1 MSKLKP
7 QLIIADSG
15 RRKRGGGG
23 GFWSFLAFVIVFAV
37 GIYVGTK
44 LDEYG
49 IIGGGDNKQSTVS
62 ESPSSVNTK
71 NVRDTESKPDF
82 SQETLSSKE
91 PAVIISEK
99 IQTGESMGDGASD
112 LKDSDN
118 TDGYDAD
125 SGLVS
130 LNPEDI
136 SSPGGDGMDEKDVE
150 NDDTVD
156 VEATTAKAERTET
169 VNSGADGY
177 TLQIAAFATPQ
188 EAEKVVNEYKGK
200 GYDAYSVTITNSR
213 GEEWNLVKIGRFST
227 IEKAWDESAI
237 FERREGQEAYVE
249 TLDKETKDNESFNDS
264 EESDQSAVHP

>member
-23 GFWSFLAFVIVFAV
+23 GFWSFLAFLIVFAV

-49 IIGGGDNKQSTVS
+49 ITGGGDNKQSAVS
-62 ESPSSVNTK
+62 DSSSSVNIK
-71 NVRDTESKPDF
+71 NAEDTESKPDF

-99 IQTGESMGDGASD
+99 IQTGESIGDDASD
-112 LKDSDN
+112 LRDSDDA
-118 TDGYDAD
+118 DGYDTD

-130 LNPEDI
+130 LDPEDI
-136 SSPGGDGMDEKDVE
+136 TSPAGEDVDENNVE
-150 NDDTVD
+150 NDDAVD
-156 VEATTAKAERTET
+156 SEETTADSERAEN
-169 VNSGADGY
+169 VNSGANGY

-188 EAEKVVNEYKGK
+188 EAEKVVNEYRGK
-200 GYDAYSVTITNSR
+200 GYDAYTVTITNSR
-213 GEEWNLVKIGRFST
+213 GEEWSLVKIGRFPT
-227 IEKAWDESAI
+227 IERAWDESAA
-237 FERREGQEAYVE
+237 FERREGQEVYVE
-249 TLDKETKDNESFNDS
+249 TLNQDTKVNESRDDS
-264 EESDQSAVHP
+264 VESDQ

>member
-23 GFWSFLAFVIVFAV
+23 GFWSFLAFLIVFAV

-49 IIGGGDNKQSTVS
+49 ITGSGDNQQSAVS
-62 ESPSSVNTK
+62 ESSSSVTTE
-71 NVRDTESKPDF
+71 NVTDTESKPDF

-99 IQTGESMGDGASD
+99 IQTGESIGDDVSD
-112 LKDSDN
+112 LGDSDN
-118 TDGYDAD
+118 ADGYDTD

-130 LNPEDI
+130 LDPEDI
-136 SSPGGDGMDEKDVE
+136 SSPGGVDIDENGVE
-150 NDDTVD
+150 NEDTVD
-156 VEATTAKAERTET
+156 SEETTAEGEQAETA
-169 VNSGADGY
+169 NSGANGY

-188 EAEKVVNEYKGK
+188 EAEKVMNEYNGK
-200 GYDAYSVTITNSR
+200 GYDAYTVKITNSR
-213 GEEWNLVKIGRFST
+213 GEEWNLVKIGRFRT
-227 IEKAWDESAI
+227 IERAWDESAV
-237 FERREGQEAYVE
+237 FKRREGQEAYVE
-249 TLDKETKDNESFNDS
+249 TLNQDTKVNESLDNS

>member
-15 RRKRGGGG
+15 RRKRGVGG
-23 GFWSFLAFVIVFAV
+23 GFWSFLAFLIVFAV

-49 IIGGGDNKQSTVS
+49 VIGGGDNQQSAVG
-62 ESPSSVNTK
+62 ESSSSVNTK
-71 NVRDTESKPDF
+71 SADDTESKPDF
-82 SQETLSSKE
+82 SQEALSSKE

-112 LKDSDN
+112 LGDSDN
-118 TDGYDAD
+118 ADGYDTD

-130 LNPEDI
+130 LDPEDI
-136 SSPGGDGMDEKDVE
+136 TSPAGDGMDERDVE
-150 NDDTVD
+150 NVDTVD
-156 VEATTAKAERTET
+156 SEEAAVEGERTEA

-188 EAEKVVNEYKGK
+188 EAEKVVSEYKGK
-200 GYDAYSVTITNSR
+200 GYDAYTVTITNSR
-213 GEEWNLVKIGRFST
+213 GEEWNLVKIGRFPT

-249 TLDKETKDNESFNDS
+249 TLDKETKVNESLDDS
-264 EESDQSAVHP
+264 EEPDQSAVHP

>member
-23 GFWSFLAFVIVFAV
+23 GFWSFLAFLIVFAV

-49 IIGGGDNKQSTVS
+49 ITGNGDNQQSTVS
-62 ESPSSVNTK
+62 ESSSSATTK
-71 NVRDTESKPDF
+71 NVKDTESKPDF

-99 IQTGESMGDGASD
+99 IQTGESIGDDVSD
-112 LKDSDN
+112 LGDSGNDE
-118 TDGYDAD
+118 GYDTD

-130 LNPEDI
+130 LDPEDI
-136 SSPGGDGMDEKDVE
+136 SSPGGEGMDENDVE

-156 VEATTAKAERTET
+156 SEETTSDGELTET
-169 VNSGADGY
+169 LNSGASGY

-188 EAEKVVNEYKGK
+188 EAEKVMNEYRGK
-200 GYDAYSVTITNSR
+200 GYDAYTVSITNSR
-213 GEEWNLVKIGRFST
+213 GEEWNLVKIGRFPT
-227 IEKAWDESAI
+227 IERAWDESAV
-237 FERREGQEAYVE
+237 FERREGQKAYVE
-249 TLDKETKDNESFNDS
+249 TLDQDTKVNQSREDS
-264 EESDQSAVHP
+264 EESDQ